1 MMEIVSRVLHQG
13 TVRETLHDRKR
24 QSKLIIIEQIGQRI
38 LFQRRCFS
46 HMQGAMAMHHGCR
59 TALGFPLQ

>member
-24 QSKLIIIEQIGQRI
+24 QSKLIKGSFLYSKCKQSI
-38 LFQRRCFS
+38 CAPHVS
-46 HMQGAMAMHHGCR
+46 SC
-59 TALGFPLQ
+59 